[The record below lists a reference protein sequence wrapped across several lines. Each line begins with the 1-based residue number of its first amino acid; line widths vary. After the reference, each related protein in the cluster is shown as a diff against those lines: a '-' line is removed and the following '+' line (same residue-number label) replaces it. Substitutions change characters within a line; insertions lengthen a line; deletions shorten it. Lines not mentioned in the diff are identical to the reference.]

1 MVPEEFQWKN
11 WGVSCRWTWIIA
23 NSVRRHL
30 PQILWIHRSQHLR
43 SLLLTSPLASTWLMT
58 LIWRCIFNN
67 HNTFSIFL
75 WSIKELVPSRDNFQ
89 VGTKVHSV
97 HSCALHIAHYPTL
110 QPIIIDH
117 VDARERG
124 WARAASVWSSSRRS
138 PRWRT
143 SRTARTGSGGQA
155 AASRGTGAGAGR
167 CRRRGT
173 LSSLDYLCTSL
184 HPAPGDTAD
193 TAVTLP

>member
-1 MVPEEFQWKN
+1 MYNV
-11 WGVSCRWTWIIA
+11 
-23 NSVRRHL
+23 
-30 PQILWIHRSQHLR
+30 HRSQDLR

-97 HSCALHIAHYPTL
+97 HSCALHIVLHFSQSL
-110 QPIIIDH
+110 LIMLML
-117 VDARERG
+117 ERG

-143 SRTARTGSGGQA
+143 SRTARTGCADQA
-155 AASRGTGAGAGR
+155 AASRSTGAGAGAGR
-167 CRRRGT
+167 CRGRGT

-184 HPAPGDTAD
+184 HPPPGDTAD